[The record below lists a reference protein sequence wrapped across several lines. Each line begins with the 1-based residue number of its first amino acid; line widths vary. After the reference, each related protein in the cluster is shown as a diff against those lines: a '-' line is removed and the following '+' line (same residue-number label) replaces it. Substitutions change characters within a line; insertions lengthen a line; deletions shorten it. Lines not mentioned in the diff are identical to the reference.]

1 MLQQSVG
8 AVIYGFD
15 MTFDAHVLKILIA
28 SPGDT
33 TEERDAVSDAIQGW
47 NAARAEKEQVVL
59 FPWRWEKHAVPV
71 LGDTAQGVINA
82 QAVDSA
88 DIVIA
93 IFDSRLGK
101 ETENAVSG
109 TAEEITRAHAAGKP
123 VHVWFST
130 EDLPRGVDPEQL
142 TKLNSFKEELGK
154 QGLLGEYANPSDLAY
169 RVRDAIE
176 ADVAAL
182 GLGAVGPIKK
192 KGEHAVPRLRVE
204 SRREQTGQDSKG
216 APRFTNRHKL
226 ILENK
231 SESVTAEGLRM
242 HLGEFAHSV
251 IRDSDDA
258 VDLPPLVSL
267 SWPLALS
274 MGSPSQVSIELTWTE
289 NEEPHSVTL
298 PVSTF
303 G

>member
-1 MLQQSVG
+1 
-8 AVIYGFD
+8 

-33 TEERDAVSDAIQGW
+33 TEERDAVSDAVQGW

-71 LGDTAQGVINA
+71 LGGTAQGVINS

-101 ETENAVSG
+101 ETGNAVSG

-130 EDLPRGVDPEQL
+130 EDLPRDVDPEQL
-142 TKLNSFKEELGK
+142 TKLNSFKEELGE

-176 ADVAAL
+176 ADVATL

-192 KGEHAVPRLRVE
+192 KGEHAIPVVRYT
-204 SRREQTGQDSKG
+204 SRTEQTGVDSKG
-216 APRFTNRHKL
+216 KPKFRTSERL
-226 ILENK
+226 VIENK
-231 SESVTAEGLRM
+231 SANVVAENLSVDFGSLAGSIFDNDGNPFDLHPLTEMQWIIGLDMGSPQSIDVIIKWSEG
-242 HLGEFAHSV
+242 GEQHEKTQ
-251 IRDSDDA
+251 R
-258 VDLPPLVSL
+258 VSL
-267 SWPLALS
+267 SS
-274 MGSPSQVSIELTWTE
+274 
-289 NEEPHSVTL
+289 
-298 PVSTF
+298 
-303 G
+303 